1 MIRKR
6 APNSRRENRG
16 IAKSS
21 TRYRFL
27 GLDRMKY
34 VIVGFK
40 VNEENS
46 IYYKKCKDIRE
57 LQRALY
63 IAFEK
68 KDADFVSI
76 RKVRG

>member
-1 MIRKR
+1 MR
-6 APNSRRENRG
+6 
-16 IAKSS
+16 
-21 TRYRFL
+21 
-27 GLDRMKY
+27 Y
-34 VIVGFK
+34 VIVAFK

-46 IYYKKCKDIRE
+46 IYYRKCRSITE

-63 IAFEK
+63 TAFEK

>member
-1 MIRKR
+1 
-6 APNSRRENRG
+6 
-16 IAKSS
+16 
-21 TRYRFL
+21 
-27 GLDRMKY
+27 MKY

-40 VNEENS
+40 VDEENS
-46 IYYKKCKDIRE
+46 IYYRKCKDIRE